1 MVSKVHIS
9 GTKDDLKKIFG
20 IVKSISREA
29 IFHFEKDCA
38 IIKCHDESRTAFL
51 EVRVM
56 KDYFQ
61 DFRIER
67 PIEIGF
73 DVLRT
78 FTVIEMCDGQISM
91 SINNGISIVSKNK
104 FDIDARIPQIYIKTE
119 DILAPEY
126 SYTTSAIL
134 RVKYLA
140 NNLSHTLQFSNF
152 VEIAAKEK
160 LILKVSAPYGEYV
173 AISIPVESESI
184 LNQKDGVIIV
194 GAEVINKM
202 LSNFEKQKT
211 VKLNIDESLPAIELI
226 YEESN
231 LRIRALFSRYID
243 EE

>member
-1 MVSKVHIS
+1 MVSKIYIS
-9 GTKDDLKKIFG
+9 GTKDNLKKIFG
-20 IVKSISREA
+20 IVKSISKEA
-29 IFHFEKDCA
+29 IFQFEKDC
-38 IIKCHDESRTAFL
+38 IVIKCHNESQTAFL
-51 EVRVM
+51 EVRVA

-67 PIEIGF
+67 PVGMGF
-73 DVLRT
+73 DVPGT

-91 SINNGISIVSKNK
+91 TINNGISIVSKNK
-104 FDIDARIPQIYIKTE
+104 FDVNACIPRIYTKEE
-119 DILAPEY
+119 DILVPEY
-126 SYTTSAIL
+126 DYTTSAIL
-134 RVKYLA
+134 RIEYLT

-152 VEIAAKEK
+152 VEITAKEK

-173 AISIPVESESI
+173 AISIPVESKSI
-184 LNQKDGVIIV
+184 LNRKDGAIVV

-231 LRIRALFSRYID
+231 LQIRALFSRYIGD
-243 EE
+243 E